1 LSLSG
6 YIDSWANVFNTT
18 VDITTPSF
26 SYRSTEKIVENMDSL
41 PNEEMVFMLDSEI
54 STQDTDLD
62 LTVYT
67 FPQLDS
73 LVNLVRQID
82 TNADA

>member
-1 LSLSG
+1 
-6 YIDSWANVFNTT
+6 
-18 VDITTPSF
+18 
-26 SYRSTEKIVENMDSL
+26 MDSL